1 MQGNDS
7 SGKVIYM
14 SNIQGP
20 EKVNDTCVETLLA
33 GTMDRGFTVV
43 SKLWDVKLK
52 EIEVCKF
59 LMMVQH
65 LLNCSLVFYP
75 SSRCY

>member
-33 GTMDRGFTVV
+33 GTMDRGFTEV

-52 EIEVCKF
+52 
-59 LMMVQH
+59 
-65 LLNCSLVFYP
+65 
-75 SSRCY
+75 